1 MGKLD
6 LRNTECYQAFKCVL
20 KLNSDHG
27 NAKIFKHEELVVR
40 YLDTGTHRCDCWEH
54 SLEESLAGLGNLD
67 TSCLPGHLGLVSPA
81 TKNV

>member
-40 YLDTGTHRCDCWEH
+40 YLDTGTHRCDC
-54 SLEESLAGLGNLD
+54 
-67 TSCLPGHLGLVSPA
+67 
-81 TKNV
+81 